1 MLMVQQLAKEAAGA
15 GIRLVATVPRGHGE
29 LCDQVRR
36 ALVSVVLNTSEGLN
50 RSGGDRRNLLGI
62 ARGSAS
68 EAAAGLGLMVD
79 LGLADAAAVAELDV
93 VLDRIRGCCSAWRS
107 ALPDGQDPTA
117 GAWPRALGNM
127 GCWVEE
133 HLGVQGNAAH
143 QKTASCHNRGLAI
156 DIKRLGCEGSRARYS
171 NDENLRYLARSLGAW
186 FGFVGSL
193 THTICYKDIGAGFC
207 RGGHGGHLHFGA
219 KEGLG
224 CPGFL

>member
-1 MLMVQQLAKEAAGA
+1 MNNKAILALAIYLCFGTSTAQAYKGGKGNGYQGKGFPAMQSSTLNSQL
-15 GIRLVATVPRGHGE
+15 
-29 LCDQVRR
+29 
-36 ALVSVVLNTSEGLN
+36 S
-50 RSGGDRRNLLGI
+50 
-62 ARGSAS
+62 
-68 EAAAGLGLMVD
+68 
-79 LGLADAAAVAELDV
+79 
-93 VLDRIRGCCSAWRS
+93 
-107 ALPDGQDPTA
+107 
-117 GAWPRALGNM
+117 RALGNM